1 MLCCLVLFSC
11 CYAALAFLDS
21 YRARF
26 FLQRKTSPRKKIL
39 LYGLFRAVTPF
50 HCSDPLLFHNGWH
63 DDADI
68 RMTWLTRLPLNIR
81 PWVGR
86 FQTKFP
92 LTRLFW
98 DWKRAGLSA
107 NCVRNMPL
115 APPDF
120 IHCFHTVPW
129 ALIIVLGI
137 GRKGP
142 VLHGAT
148 QRLSQASLGLGDLPV
163 PTSAAKKTL
172 ATARI

>member
-11 CYAALAFLDS
+11 CYAALAFFDS
-21 YRARF
+21 YHIFPQKNNSFPA
-26 FLQRKTSPRKKIL
+26 KKKI
-39 LYGLFRAVTPF
+39 LYGLFRVVTPF
-50 HCSDPLLFHNGWH
+50 HCSDLLLFPNCWH

-68 RMTWLTRLPLNIR
+68 RMTWLTRLPLDIR

-120 IHCFHTVPW
+120 IHCFHTVPS

-142 VLHGAT
+142 VLPNVLAKLAWGWEICRCPHVL
-148 QRLSQASLGLGDLPV
+148 Q
-163 PTSAAKKTL
+163 KKTL